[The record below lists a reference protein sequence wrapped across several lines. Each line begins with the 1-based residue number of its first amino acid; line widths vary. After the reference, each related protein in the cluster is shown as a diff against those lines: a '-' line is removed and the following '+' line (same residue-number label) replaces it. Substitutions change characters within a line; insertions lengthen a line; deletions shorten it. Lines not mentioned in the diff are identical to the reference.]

1 MDRQGP
7 PIASVP
13 ISAKLI
19 QPVMAAHCSVRPVY
33 PERCL
38 RIVSTKIQPGLL
50 GQGIYVHG
58 FEFASMVFNEVGN

>member
-13 ISAKLI
+13 ISAKLN

-38 RIVSTKIQPGLL
+38 RIVSTKIQPGL